1 MTPLHIVAEMESR
14 LILPPE
20 GIHLDALLMAAVARR
35 DDAPPLYTQADAVH
49 AQPLDIP
56 IALSACGR
64 YYLATTSIQHVAERE
79 HRWLNRRFPLA
90 EAIALGGPTV
100 RRIQQSEGSCKAY
113 RIPVETAHVA
123 ELHWYAV
130 GDADGVRRLL
140 DLVSRLGRRRAVGEG
155 TVLRWRVE
163 ELDEVWHGFPA
174 LSADGAAMRHLPL
187 DVEGLRDYAVR
198 IGCVRPPYWA
208 RALEQEVACPP

>member
-1 MTPLHIVAEMESR
+1 MTPLHIVAEMETR

-35 DDAPPLYTQADAVH
+35 DDAPPLYTQADAVE

-64 YYLATTSIQHVAERE
+64 YYLATTSIQHVSERE
-79 HRWLNRRFPLA
+79 HRWLNRRFPLQ
-90 EAIALGGPTV
+90 EAIALGGPKV
-100 RRIQQSEGSCKAY
+100 RRIQQSEGACKAY

-155 TVLRWRVE
+155 TVLRWRVV
-163 ELDEVWHGFPA
+163 ELDEVWDGFPT

-208 RALEQEVACPP
+208 RAREQEVACPP